1 MADFVVADTK
11 KGKRRTGRHS
21 SVREKFL
28 RTADGRFVKVLSLDA
43 NSANFADDL
52 TVVFARNVARARREN
67 KKLFGSAS
75 GFRANKK

>member
-1 MADFVVADTK
+1 MADIVVANTK
-11 KGKRRTGRHS
+11 KGKRRGGQHS
-21 SVREKFL
+21 SVREKLL
-28 RTADGRFVKVLSLDA
+28 RTSDGRFVKVLSLDA
-43 NSANFADDL
+43 NSASFADDL